1 MPGANSQPMNP
12 TVEDVQDESEIK
24 TYPRPM
30 PDRSHS
36 WHEVSFLERNT
47 KFIYLTNLLLFFI
60 IQILS
65 RHESVLSA
73 HIEMLKSAQR
83 DACADG
89 DALRIVASMVA
100 RTEELMGQFKT
111 ITSQFVCFHTCI
123 CCFLQALDG
132 MKLKLTVCVRRYMVS
147 FVQLLFLERERA
159 ERRLFSYY
167 EGCENLR

>member
-1 MPGANSQPMNP
+1 MNP

-24 TYPRPM
+24 TYPRPT

-47 KFIYLTNLLLFFI
+47 KSIYLTNLLLFF

-73 HIEMLKSAQR
+73 HMEMLEFAQR
-83 DACADG
+83 DVCADG
-89 DALRIVASMVA
+89 DALRIVASMVE

-111 ITSQFVCFHTCI
+111 ITSQFVCFYTCI
-123 CCFLQALDG
+123 GCFLRALDEL
-132 MKLKLTVCVRRYMVS
+132 KLKLTVCVRRYMVS